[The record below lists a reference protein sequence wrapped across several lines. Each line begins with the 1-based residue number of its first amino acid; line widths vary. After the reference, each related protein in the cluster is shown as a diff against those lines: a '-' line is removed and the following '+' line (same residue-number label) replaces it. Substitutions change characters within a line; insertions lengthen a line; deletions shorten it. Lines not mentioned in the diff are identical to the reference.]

1 MLNFIWLALIGL
13 AVMIAGLTGRIDVVS
28 TAAIERAKTAV
39 DLALGLIGIM
49 TLWLGLMR
57 LAEKAGLVHR
67 LGLALRPI
75 MTWLFPEV
83 PPDHPAMGA
92 MILNV
97 AANMLGLNNAATP
110 LGLRAMAEL
119 QSLNQ
124 RPGIA
129 TNAMCMLLAINTS
142 SITLIPVTVIGIL
155 QLAHGRNPTLVI
167 GTSIA
172 ASVIAHIAAITACKL
187 LEKTRF
193 YRLPALPPETAHP
206 PPLEK
211 EDLRTPRLGEGDE
224 FEKSST
230 RADVDLPW
238 APGSGLI
245 LAAFGGLFVAIFI
258 LTAFPEVVGPIPPG
272 MDPFAAF
279 MQRMGAAQASLTH
292 DFIASLLTFLRRLL
306 DTVSILA
313 IPFLIFFFPLYAA
326 LRRIPVYEEFVE
338 GGKEG
343 FQVIIRILPYI
354 VGMLVATGMFTAAGG
369 MEIIKWLVSPLTS
382 LIGFPADLVPLAVI
396 RPFSGTASLPLLK
409 DIVDHSG
416 PDSFL
421 SLAGGTMY
429 GCSET
434 TFYVIAIYF
443 GSVGIRKTRHAI
455 PAGLVADVV
464 GPLASVLICRLVLG

>member
-1 MLNFIWLALIGL
+1 
-13 AVMIAGLTGRIDVVS
+13 
-28 TAAIERAKTAV
+28 
-39 DLALGLIGIM
+39 
-49 TLWLGLMR
+49 
-57 LAEKAGLVHR
+57 
-67 LGLALRPI
+67 
-75 MTWLFPEV
+75 
-83 PPDHPAMGA
+83 
-92 MILNV
+92 
-97 AANMLGLNNAATP
+97 
-110 LGLRAMAEL
+110 
-119 QSLNQ
+119 
-124 RPGIA
+124 
-129 TNAMCMLLAINTS
+129 
-142 SITLIPVTVIGIL
+142 
-155 QLAHGRNPTLVI
+155 
-167 GTSIA
+167 
-172 ASVIAHIAAITACKL
+172 
-187 LEKTRF
+187 
-193 YRLPALPPETAHP
+193 
-206 PPLEK
+206 
-211 EDLRTPRLGEGDE
+211 
-224 FEKSST
+224 
-230 RADVDLPW
+230 
-238 APGSGLI
+238 
-245 LAAFGGLFVAIFI
+245 
-258 LTAFPEVVGPIPPG
+258 
-272 MDPFAAF
+272 
-279 MQRMGAAQASLTH
+279 
-292 DFIASLLTFLRRLL
+292 
-306 DTVSILA
+306 
-313 IPFLIFFFPLYAA
+313 